1 MKLNLDSTITLNNGI
16 EMPLLGLGVWKSD
29 NQTATQ
35 SVKWALANGYRAIDT
50 AKQYGNEAGV
60 GEGLKQGLAD
70 NGLSREDVFLT
81 TKIFNGDQGYES
93 TLKAFEGQLERLQ
106 TSYVDLLLIHWPV
119 NGKYNETWKAMEKL
133 YHEGKVRSIGVSNF
147 NLDRLSDLMEHAS
160 VKPVLNQMEFNPVEQ
175 EKDIKDYCDRHH
187 IWIEAWSPLGHGE
200 ALNNPAVK
208 EIAAKYNKS
217 TAQVILRWELQ
228 RELITIPKSTHEEYI
243 KQNADLYD
251 FELSDADVALI
262 NSLDVDQRSLWYGAF
277 SWNGNP
283 AGIVDAVDEWDH

>member
-29 NQTATQ
+29 NQTAAQ

-60 GEGLKQGLAD
+60 GEGLKQGLAE
-70 NGLSREDVFLT
+70 NGLKREDVFLT
-81 TKIFNGDQGYES
+81 TKVFNGDQGYES

-147 NLDRLSDLMEHAS
+147 NLDRLTDLMEHAS

-175 EKDIKDYCDRHH
+175 EKDIKDYCDKHH
-187 IWIEAWSPLGHGE
+187 IWLEAWSPLGHGD
-200 ALNNPAVK
+200 ALNDPAIQK
-208 EIAAKYNKS
+208 LADKYNKS
-217 TAQVILRWELQ
+217 TAQIILRWELQ
-228 RELITIPKSTHEEYI
+228 REVITIPKSTHEEYI
-243 KQNADLYD
+243 KQNADVYD
-251 FELSDADVALI
+251 FELSDEDVALI
-262 NSLDVDQRSLWYGAF
+262 NSLDIDKRSLWYGAF

-283 AGIVDAVDEWDH
+283 AGIVDAVDEWNK

>member
-29 NQTATQ
+29 NQTAAQ

-70 NGLSREDVFLT
+70 NGLNREDVFLT

-147 NLDRLSDLMEHAS
+147 NLDRLSDLLEHAS

-228 RELITIPKSTHEEYI
+228 RKVITIPKSTHEEYI

>member
-29 NQTATQ
+29 NQTAAQ

-60 GEGLKQGLAD
+60 GEGLKEGLAE
-70 NGLSREDVFLT
+70 NGLKREDIFLT
-81 TKIFNGDQGYES
+81 TKVFNGDQGYES

-147 NLDRLSDLMEHAS
+147 NLDRLTDLMEHAS

-175 EKDIKDYCDRHH
+175 EKDIKDYCDKHH
-187 IWIEAWSPLGHGE
+187 IWLEAWSPLGHGD
-200 ALNNPAVK
+200 ALNDSAIQK
-208 EIAAKYNKS
+208 LADKYNKS
-217 TAQVILRWELQ
+217 TAQIILRWELQ
-228 RELITIPKSTHEEYI
+228 REVITIPKSTHEEYI
-243 KQNADLYD
+243 KQNADVYD
-251 FELSDADVALI
+251 FELSDEDVALI
-262 NSLDVDQRSLWYGAF
+262 DSLDVDKRSLWYGAF
-277 SWNGNP
+277 RWNGNP
-283 AGIVDAVDEWDH
+283 AGFADTVDEWDK